1 MFAVSTQFVESKTR
15 GPGGIVNPPITL
27 LDPYPNHL
35 FQNNSDGTFSEAA
48 PPRWGWD
55 SHATMGIAYA
65 DYDNDGWVDMVLGS
79 WDEEYRLFRNTAAEF
94 EDNHWLKL
102 RLVGAADIN
111 RDAVGTRVYLTDSA
125 GRIQMQE
132 VICGSGLGAGNDLAL
147 HFGLADASINLI
159 RVVWPDSSE
168 SLLEDVPVNQIMRIT
183 YPSEF
188 ETIIFEEL
196 E

>member
-1 MFAVSTQFVESKTR
+1 
-15 GPGGIVNPPITL
+15 
-27 LDPYPNHL
+27 
-35 FQNNSDGTFSEAA
+35 
-48 PPRWGWD
+48 
-55 SHATMGIAYA
+55 
-65 DYDNDGWVDMVLGS
+65 
-79 WDEEYRLFRNTAAEF
+79 
-94 EDNHWLKL
+94 
-102 RLVGAADIN
+102 
-111 RDAVGTRVYLTDSA
+111 
-125 GRIQMQE
+125 MQE